1 MPCHILFLYRL
12 FFVRDICSFI
22 VYCQNKTS
30 KLFKS
35 LPGQNVLHNYY
46 LRTTVYNKLNLYF
59 LSDFSDVTRSD
70 CGNPWAMVSSICQ
83 VIYLFLQLFMIF
95 KFSNVI
101 VNRSKRLARL
111 AFMHC
116 IASAICFWISAIINE
131 TMDNILKTAFDN
143 VRDNFTSANAFS
155 RGK

>member
-1 MPCHILFLYRL
+1 MQFLISPCRQD
-12 FFVRDICSFI
+12 FFYLINM
-22 VYCQNKTS
+22 Q
-30 KLFKS
+30 
-35 LPGQNVLHNYY
+35 HNYY
-46 LRTTVYNKLNLYF
+46 LETTIYYEIKLLF
-59 LSDFSDVTRSD
+59 FSSDFSDVTGSE

-131 TMDNILKTAFDN
+131 TMDNILNSAFRADN
-143 VRDNFTSANAFS
+143 STNVDSFS

>member
-1 MPCHILFLYRL
+1 MQFLISPCRQD
-12 FFVRDICSFI
+12 FFYLINM
-22 VYCQNKTS
+22 Q
-30 KLFKS
+30 
-35 LPGQNVLHNYY
+35 HNYY
-46 LRTTVYNKLNLYF
+46 LETTIYYEIKLLF
-59 LSDFSDVTRSD
+59 FSSDFSDVTGSE

-143 VRDNFTSANAFS
+143 VRDNFTNANSFS